1 VAYGA
6 ALERR
11 FGSNLIEGSNPSP
24 SASFSWYLNL
34 FSLQSFLRD
43 KRRGENQ
50 AFIYIEIVRVS
61 NLNYGHSNQP
71 AEII

>member
-1 VAYGA
+1 MAYGA

-43 KRRGENQ
+43 KRREKPGVYLYRNNKGKKFKLWVQ
-50 AFIYIEIVRVS
+50 
-61 NLNYGHSNQP
+61 
-71 AEII
+71 